1 MFKKK
6 PEKIMK
12 KIRET
17 VFTIEILSEEPL
29 QFDEIFS
36 WKISKTSKLLKSY
49 FDTSDAI

>member
-1 MFKKK
+1 
-6 PEKIMK
+6 MK

-17 VFTIEILSEEPL
+17 VFTFELHSAEPL
-29 QFDEIFS
+29 HFDEIFS